1 MNEEKLLRILE
12 ENARISNHDLALM
25 LNETEEDIARAIK
38 DLEDRKVIAGYHTV
52 INYDH
57 ANTDEVTAIIE
68 VNSVPERNEGY
79 DRVAGMI
86 AKYPEVKSLQ
96 LISGHSEFIGWV
108 SGKSMQDISNF
119 VGSKLAPM
127 EGVRGTSTI
136 FVLKNY
142 KKDGL
147 IFDEED
153 DKQQERLFISL

>member
-1 MNEEKLLRILE
+1 
-12 ENARISNHDLALM
+12 
-25 LNETEEDIARAIK
+25 
-38 DLEDRKVIAGYHTV
+38 
-52 INYDH
+52 
-57 ANTDEVTAIIE
+57 
-68 VNSVPERNEGY
+68 
-79 DRVAGMI
+79 MI

-96 LISGHSEFIGWV
+96 LISGHSEFIVWV

-153 DKQQERLFISL
+153 DKQQERLFISLWVSKKN